1 MKRFILFSLII
12 LFSKNV
18 VAIKTDVV
26 LTGFSINA
34 EYRDLEKSAYYTNK
48 LLEKYQGR
56 QNIID
61 QTLQNEIRSNTFN
74 HINILEDSSLISNE
88 TSKIAMSI
96 FLDQE
101 LFEEFKL
108 PEDDCKKIKI
118 TNCYIYN
125 INNYFQ
131 IIFFDF
137 DKMTFLKAIPFQSIY
152 ISDPSPKLDDDQIVN
167 LFIKSYED
175 GKWLRDPSSNQVL
188 KNNNDTFVSIMK
200 DIKINEY
207 YDFYIG
213 VNPSVDGFIVNKDK
227 VVTLI
232 PDSFVDNIHLLKRN
246 VANTFLGELALKH
259 NLVVVPYFEGVGVG
273 NKIRG
278 KYADQSEAFL
288 LQIPEPTYFIDF
300 NLRGFVKQKYK
311 KDAKVKGLTWYVY
324 GAGIN
329 LRFYEP
335 LMNKEYL
342 SIKMTKA
349 DFKKIPDILT
359 LNKTNEYINIIN
371 LTYKPLAIE
380 FANIINSDF
389 KNNEDLEWLK
399 KITKNETKK
408 NEILEF
414 KKFVD
419 KLSSK
424 K

>member
-1 MKRFILFSLII
+1 MKYIFLFSLI
-12 LFSKNV
+12 LFFSNQV
-18 VAIKTDVV
+18 VANKIDVV

-34 EYRDLEKSAYYTNK
+34 DYKDLDRSAYYTNK
-48 LLEKYQGR
+48 LLNKYNGK

-61 QTLQNEIRSNTFN
+61 QTLQKEIRSNTFN
-74 HINILEDSSLISNE
+74 NINILEDSSLISNE
-88 TSKIAMSI
+88 TSKIAMSV

-108 PEDDCKKIKI
+108 PEEDCKKIKI
-118 TNCYIYN
+118 SNCYIYN

-137 DKMTFLKAIPFQSIY
+137 NTMTFLKAIPFQSIY

-175 GKWLRDPSSNQVL
+175 GKWLREPPSDQVL
-188 KNNNDTFVSIMK
+188 KNTSNSFISIMK
-200 DIKINEY
+200 DITINEY
-207 YDFYIG
+207 YNFYIG
-213 VNPSVDGFIVNKDK
+213 VNPFENGFIVNEEK
-227 VVTLI
+227 VINLI
-232 PDSFVDNIHLLKRN
+232 PDSFNGNIHLLKRN

-259 NLVVVPYFEGVGVG
+259 DLVIVPYFEGVGVG

-288 LQIPEPTYFIDF
+288 LQIPEPTYYIDF
-300 NLRGFVKQKYK
+300 TIRGFVKQKYK
-311 KDAKVKGLTWYVY
+311 KDAQVKGLTWYVY

-335 LMNKEYL
+335 LLDKEYL
-342 SIKMTKA
+342 NIKMTKA
-349 DFKKIPDILT
+349 DFKKIPDVLT

-380 FANIINSDF
+380 FSNIVNSDF
-389 KNNEDLEWLK
+389 KNKDDIEWLK
-399 KITKNETKK
+399 KITKNETNKK
-408 NEILEF
+408 EILEF

-419 KLSSK
+419 RLSSTK
-424 K
+424 

>member
-1 MKRFILFSLII
+1 MRVFLLIFLI
-12 LFSKNV
+12 VFYSNHSFGNKV
-18 VAIKTDVV
+18 DVV

-34 EYRDLEKSAYYTNK
+34 EYKDLERSAYYTNK
-48 LLEKYQGR
+48 LLNKYNGK

-61 QTLQNEIRSNTFN
+61 QTLQNEIRLNIFN
-74 HINILEDSSLISNE
+74 YVNILEDSALISNE
-88 TSKIAMSI
+88 TSKIAMSV

-108 PEDDCKKIKI
+108 PEEDCKKINIK
-118 TNCYIYN
+118 NCYIYN

-152 ISDPSPKLDDDQIVN
+152 ISDPSPKLNDDQIVN

-175 GKWLRDPSSNQVL
+175 GKWLKGPSTDQVM
-188 KNNNDTFVSIMK
+188 KNNNDTFISIMK
-200 DIKINEY
+200 DLKINEY

-213 VNPSVDGFIVNKDK
+213 VNPSPNGFIVNEDK
-227 VVTLI
+227 VIDLI
-232 PDSFVDNIHLLKRN
+232 PDTFQNNVHLLKRN
-246 VANTFLGELALKH
+246 IANTFLGELALKH

-300 NLRGFVKQKYK
+300 NLRGFIKQKYK
-311 KDAKVKGLTWYVY
+311 KDSKVNGLTWYVY

-335 LMNKEYL
+335 LLDKEYL
-342 SIKMTKA
+342 NIKMTKA
-349 DFKKIPDILT
+349 NFKKIPDILN

-380 FANIINSDF
+380 FSNIINSDF
-389 KNNEDLEWLK
+389 KKNEDVEWLK
-399 KITKNETKK
+399 KITKNQTSKK
-408 NEILEF
+408 EILEF

-419 KLSSK
+419 RLSSVK
-424 K
+424 

>member
-26 LTGFSINA
+26 LTGFSINS
-34 EYRDLEKSAYYTNK
+34 EYRDLEKSAYFTNK

-61 QTLQNEIRSNTFN
+61 QTVQTEIRSNTFN

-108 PEDDCKKIKI
+108 PEEDCKKIKI

-200 DIKINEY
+200 DVKINEY

-300 NLRGFVKQKYK
+300 NLRGFVKQQYK

-389 KNNEDLEWLK
+389 KNNEDLEWLN
-399 KITKNETKK
+399 KITKNQTKK

-419 KLSSK
+419 KLASVK
-424 K
+424 

>member
-1 MKRFILFSLII
+1 MKYIFFISFILF
-12 LFSKNV
+12 FSNQV
-18 VAIKTDVV
+18 VANKTDVV
-26 LTGFSINA
+26 LAGFSINA
-34 EYRDLEKSAYYTNK
+34 DYRDLDRSAYYTNK
-48 LLEKYQGR
+48 LLNKYNGK

-61 QTLQNEIRSNTFN
+61 QTLQQEIRSNSFN
-74 HINILEDSSLISNE
+74 NINILEDSSLISNE
-88 TSKIAMSI
+88 TSKIAMSV

-108 PEDDCKKIKI
+108 PEEDCKKIKI
-118 TNCYIYN
+118 SNCYIYN

-137 DKMTFLKAIPFQSIY
+137 DSMTFLKAIPFQSIY

-175 GKWLRDPSSNQVL
+175 GKWLKEPSSDQVL
-188 KNNNDTFVSIMK
+188 KNNSDSFISIMK
-200 DIKINEY
+200 DISINEY

-213 VNPSVDGFIVNKDK
+213 VNPSENGFIVNEKK
-227 VVTLI
+227 VINLI
-232 PDSFVDNIHLLKRN
+232 PDSFNGNLHLLKRN

-259 NLVVVPYFEGVGVG
+259 DLVIVPYFEGVGVG

-288 LQIPEPTYFIDF
+288 LQIPEPTYYIDF
-300 NLRGFVKQKYK
+300 KIRGFVKQKFK
-311 KDAKVKGLTWYVY
+311 KVAQVKGLTWYVY

-335 LMNKEYL
+335 LLNKEYL
-342 SIKMTKA
+342 SIEMTKA
-349 DFKKIPDILT
+349 DFKKIPDILN

-389 KNNEDLEWLK
+389 KNKDDLEWLK
-399 KITKNETKK
+399 KITKDKTNKK
-408 NEILEF
+408 EILEF
-414 KKFVD
+414 RKFVD
-419 KLSSK
+419 RLASSK
-424 K
+424 

>member
-61 QTLQNEIRSNTFN
+61 QTLQNEIRSNTYN

-108 PEDDCKKIKI
+108 PEEDCKKIKI

-232 PDSFVDNIHLLKRN
+232 PDSFVDNLHLLKRN

-300 NLRGFVKQKYK
+300 NLRGFVKQQYK

>member
-61 QTLQNEIRSNTFN
+61 QTLQNEIRSNSFN

-108 PEDDCKKIKI
+108 PEEDCKKIKI

-167 LFIKSYED
+167 LFIESYED

-335 LMNKEYL
+335 LMSKEYL

>member
-1 MKRFILFSLII
+1 MKVIIAFCFIIFFSNNI
-12 LFSKNV
+12 LAN
-18 VAIKTDVV
+18 KTDVV
-26 LTGFSINA
+26 LTGFSINSD
-34 EYRDLEKSAYYTNK
+34 YKDLERSAYYTNK
-48 LLEKYQGR
+48 LLNKYSGR

-61 QTLQNEIRSNTFN
+61 QTLQKEVRSNNFN

-88 TSKIAMSI
+88 TSKIAMSV

-108 PEDDCKKIKI
+108 PEEDCKKIKI

-152 ISDPSPKLDDDQIVN
+152 ISDPSPKLDDDQIVD

-175 GKWLRDPSSNQVL
+175 GKWLKDPASNQVV
-188 KNNNDTFVSIMK
+188 KNNNDTFISIMK
-200 DIKINEY
+200 DIKINEF

-213 VNPSVDGFIVNKDK
+213 VNPSPGGFLLNEEK
-227 VVTLI
+227 VINLI
-232 PDSFVDNIHLLKRN
+232 PDSFSNNLHLLKRN

-259 NLVVVPYFEGVGVG
+259 NLVVVPYFEGVGIG

-335 LMNKEYL
+335 LLNKEYL
-342 SIKMTKA
+342 HIKMTKA
-349 DFKKIPDILT
+349 DFKKIPDILM

-380 FANIINSDF
+380 FSNIINSDF

-399 KITKNETKK
+399 KITKNETNKK
-408 NEILEF
+408 EILEF
-414 KKFVD
+414 KNFVD
-419 KLSSK
+419 KLASVK
-424 K
+424 